1 MSKHQLLYLA
11 IAVVVVVAVIML
23 IASAVRKRRSNQL
36 RSQFGPEYDRTLQTA
51 GSRRNAE
58 AELAGRAERRKS
70 FEVRPLEPGSRQ
82 RYEQQWQGVQAGFV
96 DAPAQSVRQADALVT
111 QLMTERGYPMAE
123 FEQRSA
129 DVSVDHPRE
138 VEDYRRAHAISR
150 ANDDNKATT
159 EDLRQAMTHY
169 RSLFGGLLHDG
180 EQSSSAGAGGTASGT
195 GERPREAQGQRDSAD
210 LPAGVGGSSGQR
222 EPGVATEQRESG
234 RSQGQDG
241 ALDQPRGG
249 VQSEDTRA

>member
-11 IAVVVVVAVIML
+11 IAIVVVLVVILL
-23 IASAVRKRRSNQL
+23 IASAVRNRRSSQL

-51 GSRRNAE
+51 GSRRTAE

-70 FEVRPLEPGSRQ
+70 FEVRPLDPASRE
-82 RYEQQWQGVQAGFV
+82 RYQQQWQGVQAGFV

-123 FEQRSA
+123 FDQRSA
-129 DVSVDHPRE
+129 DVSVDHPGE

-159 EDLRQAMTHY
+159 EDLRQSMTHY
-169 RSLFGGLLHDG
+169 RSLFDGLLHDG
-180 EQSSSAGAGGTASGT
+180 ESGAG
-195 GERPREAQGQRDSAD
+195 
-210 LPAGVGGSSGQR
+210 SGQR
-222 EPGVATEQRESG
+222 EPGVGAEQREPG
-234 RSQGQDG
+234 RPQTQDG
-241 ALDQPRGG
+241 ALDQQRGG
-249 VQSEDTRA
+249 VQTEDTRA